1 MLVENRSFPGQQHIK
16 RQPNLSPAVLTN
28 NNLRAFRMLYHTH
41 TGSLCSN
48 SLAIVFIILL
58 DVVPSPEYS

>member
-1 MLVENRSFPGQQHIK
+1 MLVENRGFPGQQHIK
-16 RQPNLSPAVLTN
+16 RQPNLSLAVLT
-28 NNLRAFRMLYHTH
+28 NNLRAFRMLYHIH

-48 SLAIVFIILL
+48 WLAIVFTVLL